1 MKKFYRILGGIILL
15 ILIALTGAS
24 FYMLN
29 NSIEAPTNGYASQ
42 WRKLHIDYPQL
53 RDWLDSVKNNNR
65 LGDTTITLANGLRG
79 HAFYLRSDS
88 AQGKSAI
95 CIHGYG
101 NNALGM
107 MQIAY
112 IYNKVMKMNV
122 VLPDLHA
129 HGKSEGNDI
138 QMGWKDRLDVEQWIP
153 IAEKMFRKS
162 GRKSKM
168 VIHGISMGAATTMN
182 ISGDTT
188 PDYVRCFIEDC
199 GYTSVWD
206 EFGNQLK
213 AEFNLPE
220 FPLLYTTSA
229 LCRLRYGWSF
239 GEASSLKQVAKCS
252 KPMLFIHGDTDNF
265 VPSGMVY
272 PLFNAKPQ
280 PKELWI
286 TKGTAHAKSY
296 QDYPEEYSKR
306 VAAFVGRSFR

>member
-1 MKKFYRILGGIILL
+1 
-15 ILIALTGAS
+15 
-24 FYMLN
+24 
-29 NSIEAPTNGYASQ
+29 
-42 WRKLHIDYPQL
+42 
-53 RDWLDSVKNNNR
+53 
-65 LGDTTITLANGLRG
+65 
-79 HAFYLRSDS
+79 
-88 AQGKSAI
+88 
-95 CIHGYG
+95 
-101 NNALGM
+101 

-122 VLPDLHA
+122 VLPALHA

-138 QMGWKDRLDVEQWIP
+138 QMGWKDRLGVEQWIP

-206 EFGNQLK
+206 EFANQLK

-296 QDYPEEYSKR
+296 KDYPEEYSRR

>member
-1 MKKFYRILGGIILL
+1 
-15 ILIALTGAS
+15 
-24 FYMLN
+24 
-29 NSIEAPTNGYASQ
+29 
-42 WRKLHIDYPQL
+42 
-53 RDWLDSVKNNNR
+53 
-65 LGDTTITLANGLRG
+65 
-79 HAFYLRSDS
+79 
-88 AQGKSAI
+88 
-95 CIHGYG
+95 
-101 NNALGM
+101 
-107 MQIAY
+107 
-112 IYNKVMKMNV
+112 
-122 VLPDLHA
+122 
-129 HGKSEGNDI
+129 
-138 QMGWKDRLDVEQWIP
+138 MGWKDRLGVEQWIP

-206 EFGNQLK
+206 EFANQLK

-239 GEASSLKQVAKCS
+239 GEATSLKQVAKCS

-296 QDYPEEYSKR
+296 KDYPEEYSRR